1 MENTEPV
8 NIYLHENLSKSAKW
22 AKYLAIITFAS
33 VGLSFLQLVFGII
46 ANKGNIIS
54 TVFSFIISTVITMIL
69 AVNMLNFSKHSNLG
83 LATKDKV
90 YFTQAFLHLKNYFIV
105 IGVIFIILL
114 GLLALFLLVFTI
126 VLIAKH

>member
-1 MENTEPV
+1 
-8 NIYLHENLSKSAKW
+8 LSKSAKW

-83 LATKDKV
+83 LTTKDKV